1 MADRLPSFLDL
12 GKYGIASDDVVRMY
26 LGCSP
31 ADICKSTIIMPVWDA
46 AIFDNHVDS
55 TTTVFEGRTR
65 AVWQIKYRGE
75 RFSLIRSGMTA
86 AFAGDIVLALGC
98 TPCETLIFSGSV
110 GGLLPSMNI
119 GDFVIA
125 ESSVYGEGF
134 SRYLEPEV
142 KPRDCFFDT
151 VVPDAPL
158 TCCLKRVAQEV
169 SRKHSIALHSGSV
182 FSTDSILAQFF
193 RLDYLVEHHKCIGIE
208 METSATFRAAD
219 LVGIRAAALLQVSDV
234 IPTGKSLFSGRT
246 EEEIS
251 EKRRIKADIL
261 PKILL
266 ETVVADTR

>member
-1 MADRLPSFLDL
+1 MTDRLPAFLDL
-12 GKYGIASDDVVRMY
+12 AKHGITPEDVVRTY
-26 LGCSP
+26 LGCCP
-31 ADICKSTIIMPVWDA
+31 TDICKSAIIMPIWDA
-46 AIFDNHVDS
+46 AIFDKHVDS

-65 AVWQIKYRGE
+65 AVWRIEYRGE

-98 TPCETLIFSGSV
+98 TPCETLLFSGSV
-110 GGLLPSMNI
+110 GGLLPSMKI

-125 ESSVYGEGF
+125 ERSVCGEGF

-142 KPRDCFFDT
+142 QPRDCFSDT
-151 VVPDAPL
+151 AAPDASL
-158 TCCLKRVAQEV
+158 TSRLKRVAQEV

-182 FSTDSILAQFF
+182 VSVDSILAQFF
-193 RLDYLVEHHKCIGIE
+193 RLDHFVEHHECIGVE
-208 METSATFRAAD
+208 METSATFKAAD

-246 EEEIS
+246 EEEMN
-251 EKRRIKADIL
+251 EKKRIKTHIL

-266 ETVVADTR
+266 ETLVANTG